1 MHTEKKPDTRLLSAL
16 PYLTDGGVV
25 ADIGTDHAYLPIELI
40 RRGLA
45 RRAIACD
52 INEGPIE
59 TARRH
64 IAEAGLSHVID
75 TLRTDGLCGVET
87 YRPTDVLI
95 FGMGGELIARI
106 LADAPWVRE
115 EKTNLILQ
123 PMSKGE
129 VLCRW
134 LLENG
139 FAVLHESLTYEGQYY
154 RTIHARAGEK
164 CERYTEAELY
174 LGKYGNLKGSPLL
187 EGYLQRKQAVLERA
201 AEGKRKGGQPTD
213 YEEGIL
219 AELRENW
226 RR

>member
-16 PYLTDGGVV
+16 PYLTDGGIV
-25 ADIGTDHAYLPIELI
+25 ADIGTDHAYLPIELL

-59 TARRH
+59 AARRH
-64 IAEAGLSHVID
+64 IAEAGFSHVID
-75 TLRTDGLCGVET
+75 TLKTDGLCGVES
-87 YRPTDVLI
+87 YHPTDVLI

-106 LADAPWVRE
+106 LSDAPWVLEQRI
-115 EKTNLILQ
+115 NLILQ

-139 FAVLHESLTYEGQYY
+139 FSVLHETLTYEGQYY
-154 RTIHARAGEK
+154 RTIHARAGES
-164 CERYTEAELY
+164 CEAFTEAELY
-174 LGKYGNLKGSPLL
+174 LGKYRHLKESPLL

-201 AEGKRKGGQPTD
+201 AVGKRKGGQSTA
-213 YEEGIL
+213 YEDGIL